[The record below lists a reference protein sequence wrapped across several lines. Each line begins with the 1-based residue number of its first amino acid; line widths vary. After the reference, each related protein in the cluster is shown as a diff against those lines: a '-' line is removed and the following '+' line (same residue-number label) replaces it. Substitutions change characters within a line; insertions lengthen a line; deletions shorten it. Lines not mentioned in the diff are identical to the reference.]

1 MDELSTLI
9 VHDSDYRRS
18 SLLCFAETW
27 LSEQTTA
34 VGRDGYTTIRFDR
47 NKIKTDKSIG
57 GACARVCVCVCVRAC
72 VCVRVCVVYARH
84 STGEHI

>member
-1 MDELSTLI
+1 MDDLSTLI
-9 VHDSDYRRS
+9 VHDSDYRQS

-47 NKIKTDKSIG
+47 NKIKTDKTLEVR
-57 GACARVCVCVCVRAC
+57 ARARVRVCVRAC